1 MQISEARTLA
11 QEALD
16 YRSIR
21 QDLIAGNIAN
31 VDTPFYK
38 PRDISFEQ
46 MLSQKRAEQ
55 KGDNSF
61 KLNMAHTNSMHLE
74 PKDIAQKDKASV
86 FFRDGHMARNDGN
99 SVDIDTETTELSK
112 NGMMYEGLLAALKKD
127 KAIFTSV
134 IESSGRI

>member
-1 MQISEARTLA
+1 MEISQARTLA

-16 YRSIR
+16 YRAIR

-38 PRDISFEQ
+38 PRDISFEH
-46 MLSQKRAEQ
+46 MLAQKRAEYLG
-55 KGDNSF
+55 KNSNIL
-61 KLNMAHTNSMHLE
+61 KLAKTDKMHLD
-74 PKDIAQKDKASV
+74 PKNLNNANKAEI

-112 NGMMYEGLLAALKKD
+112 NGIMYNALLAALQKD
-127 KAIFTSV
+127 RAIFMSV
-134 IESSGRI
+134 LESSSKI

>member
-1 MQISEARTLA
+1 MQISQARSLA

-46 MLSQKRAEQ
+46 MLTQKRAEQ
-55 KGDNSF
+55 KGENSF
-61 KLNMAHTNSMHLE
+61 KLNMAQTDRMHLE
-74 PKDIAQKDKASV
+74 PKDIAQKDKATV

-99 SVDIDTETTELSK
+99 SVNLDTETTELSK